1 MCSTVPA
8 LAFCRRKNVEDFSTH
23 GLRIYYT
30 SPHSRRKSRM
40 DRERGEG
47 AEIKQKKRRYCQEDE
62 MKMRREWN
70 VMKRMV

>member
-1 MCSTVPA
+1 MDILH
-8 LAFCRRKNVEDFSTH
+8 LASQQEK
-23 GLRIYYT
+23 G
-30 SPHSRRKSRM
+30 SRM

-62 MKMRREWN
+62 MEMRKEWN